1 MCGLFYFYFM
11 WKYIEQYFTFSRK
24 EKRAVIAL
32 CALILIVFIV
42 PKVFLYIDALN
53 EDKAVVKDPQ
63 VLAFIKDYN
72 TQLALQKQQ
81 ELDTGRT
88 DYNPHSFSENEKP
101 KYSTAKRTIE
111 YFEFD
116 PNLIGED
123 DWIKLGFSGKQA
135 AIIQKYKNSGG
146 KFYKPEDV
154 KRVFVIG
161 EEGYERLKPYI
172 KITPRARE
180 ASNYTAYTK
189 PATPTIRTFDINE
202 ADSAM
207 FEMQKGIGPS
217 TARRI
222 VNYRNRL
229 GGFVSVEQIKE
240 VWGMPDSVYT
250 RLKDKME
257 VNNPSVSKININ
269 TDAYEKMG
277 KHPYINYALAK
288 VIVAYREQHGTYK
301 SVDELKNVS
310 LITDSIFMKLKPYV
324 TP

>member
-1 MCGLFYFYFM
+1 MSNFYFHPM

-24 EKRAVIAL
+24 EKRAIIAL

-42 PKVFLYIDALN
+42 PKVYLYIDALN
-53 EDKAVVKDPQ
+53 EDKAVVKDPE
-63 VLAFIKDYN
+63 VIAFMKDYN
-72 TQLALQKQQ
+72 AQLALQKQQ
-81 ELDTGRT
+81 QPDTERT
-88 DYNPHSFSENEKP
+88 DYNPHSFAENERP

-116 PNLIGED
+116 PNRIGED
-123 DWIKLGFSGKQA
+123 DWIKLGFSVKQA

-172 KITPRARE
+172 KIAPIARE
-180 ASNYTAYTK
+180 SSNYTAYTK
-189 PATPTIRTFDINE
+189 PAAPTIRTFDINE

-222 VNYRNRL
+222 INYRNRL
-229 GGFVSVEQIKE
+229 GGFVSVEQMKE
-240 VWGMPDSVYT
+240 VWGLPDSVYSS
-250 RLKDKME
+250 LKDKME

-269 TDAYEKMG
+269 SDTYERMS
-277 KHPYINYALAK
+277 KHPYINFSLARA
-288 VIVAYREQHGTYK
+288 IVAYREQHGTYK
-301 SVDELKNVS
+301 SVDELRNVAIVS
-310 LITDSIFMKLKPYV
+310 DSIFTKLKPYV